1 MKWAFWSEWEKVTT
15 DRRMD
20 CQNLSYL
27 QVPILPAPSEL
38 FLPKVIVSFNKKNA
52 FLSNFENDRNV
63 ILPRKKPRNAQFCFR
78 QISNGN

>member
-27 QVPILPAPSEL
+27 QVPILPAPSAL
-38 FLPKVIVSFNKKNA
+38 FFYHKL
-52 FLSNFENDRNV
+52 LSA
-63 ILPRKKPRNAQFCFR
+63 LPRKCFPVKFQKR
-78 QISNGN
+78 QKCPKCPESPEMRSFVLGK

>member
-38 FLPKVIVSFNKKNA
+38 FLPQVIASFTKKM
-52 FLSNFENDRNV
+52 
-63 ILPRKKPRNAQFCFR
+63 IFC
-78 QISNGN
+78 QISKTTEMWFCPERSPEMRSFVLGK